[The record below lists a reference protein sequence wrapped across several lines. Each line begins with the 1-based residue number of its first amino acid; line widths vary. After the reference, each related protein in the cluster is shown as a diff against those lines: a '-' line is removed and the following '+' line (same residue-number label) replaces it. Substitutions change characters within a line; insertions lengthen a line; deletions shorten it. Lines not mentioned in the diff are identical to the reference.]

1 MALFKRESNTISLA
15 NFWENYQLEKYN
27 FNPGYQRDS
36 VWSEEK
42 QSFLIDSILKNI
54 PIPPIFL
61 HQIIDDNTGK
71 TSYAVIDGK
80 QRLTSIINF
89 IKGEISSSSD
99 GEDSPLFNARLAGLE
114 FTELET
120 EDLIDIRRSF
130 WRYSI
135 PIEYIDTSDK
145 STIDAIFDRLNRNGE
160 PLQGQELRRAG
171 YYGTTLLN
179 HVEELA
185 KTPFW
190 AERLEHV
197 DVKRMEDRE
206 FVSEIIF
213 FLLEKSPL
221 KSDQKELDKLYNKYK
236 EADSVDWPI
245 ITDQFQHITN
255 FMSSLNVNYKER
267 KVNGVSHL
275 YALWGVSKHCCENG
289 IPAVQITNKLD
300 NFYQG
305 LRENPDSN
313 DFFTAYKKS
322 MASST
327 RDKGARVRRINA
339 LVDYLGVDV

>member
-15 NFWENYQLEKYN
+15 NFWENYQLGKYD
-27 FNPGYQRDS
+27 FAPGYQRDS

-42 QSFLIDSILKNI
+42 QAFLIDSILKNI

-61 HQIIDDNTGK
+61 HQIIDDDTGK

-80 QRLTSIINF
+80 QRLTSIIDF
-89 IKGEISSSSD
+89 IKGEINSSSG
-99 GEDSPLFNARLAGLE
+99 GEDSPLFNEELAGLE
-114 FTELET
+114 FSDLEASKFI
-120 EDLIDIRRSF
+120 EVRRAF

-160 PLQGQELRRAG
+160 PLEGQELRRAG
-171 YYGTTLLN
+171 YYGTELLN
-179 HVEELA
+179 HVEALA

-190 AERLEHV
+190 ATRLEHV

-206 FVSEIIF
+206 FISEILF
-213 FLLEKSPL
+213 FLLEDSPL
-221 KSDQKELDKLYNKYK
+221 KADQKELDKLYKKYK
-236 EADSVDWPI
+236 DDDTNWED
-245 ITDQFQHITN
+245 ITKKFLQVTD
-255 FMSSLNVNYKER
+255 FMCALDVKYIER

-275 YALWGVSKHCCENG
+275 YALWGLSKYCCDNAISAEDISGN
-289 IPAVQITNKLD
+289 LD
-300 NFYQG
+300 DFYHG
-305 LRENPDSN
+305 LRTEPESN
-313 DFFTAYKKS
+313 DHFVAYKKS

-339 LVDYLGVDV
+339 LKEYLGV

>member
-15 NFWENYQLEKYN
+15 NFWENYQLKKYD

-61 HQIIDDNTGK
+61 HQIIDDDTGK

-80 QRLTSIINF
+80 QRMTSIINF
-89 IKGEISSSSD
+89 IKGDISSSSD
-99 GEDSPLFNARLAGLE
+99 GEDSPLFSGELAGLE
-114 FTELET
+114 FS
-120 EDLIDIRRSF
+120 DLDAKNLIEIRRAF

-135 PIEYIDTSDK
+135 PIEYIDTDDK
-145 STIDAIFDRLNRNGE
+145 SIIDAIFDRLNRNGE
-160 PLQGQELRRAG
+160 PLEGQELRRAG
-171 YYGTTLLN
+171 FYGTPLLN
-179 HVEELA
+179 HVEEYA
-185 KTPFW
+185 GTPFW

-206 FVSEIIF
+206 FISEILF
-213 FLLEKSPL
+213 YLLENSPL
-221 KSDQKELDKLYNKYK
+221 KSDQKELDKLYAKYK
-236 EADSVDWPI
+236 KADVDWSAV
-245 ITDQFQHITN
+245 TKQFEQTTN
-255 FMSSLNVNYKER
+255 YMDSLGVKYKER

-289 IPAVQITNKLD
+289 IAADDIAVKLD
-300 NFYQG
+300 SFYQG
-305 LRENPDSN
+305 LRADPDSN
-313 DFFTAYKKS
+313 DFFFAYKKS

-339 LVDYLGVDV
+339 LIDYLGV